1 MLIVTGGLG
10 FIGSNLVYGL
20 NKINQNN
27 IIICDTANSKLKK
40 NYLKKAK
47 YKKIISPPSFFY
59 FLEKNKKKIKY
70 IFHLGAITATTSLDF
85 KKLLKNNLEF
95 SIKILKF
102 CTNNKIGF
110 IYASSASTYG
120 DGSNGF
126 NDYENYVYLNKLKPL
141 NLYGRS
147 KHFFDLYISEKVKKK
162 KKKLPVQWVG
172 LKFFN
177 VYGKNEKH
185 KKKQMSIISYLTPLI
200 NKNQKINLFKSHNK
214 NFKDGEQKRDFIHVS
229 DCISV
234 ILWFYKNKKIS
245 GLFNVGTGKARTF
258 IDTIKILFKQ
268 LNKKEKINFIDTPK
282 NIRKHYQYFTKANLN
297 KLKKYGYKK
306 KFKDIEDGIKLFV
319 KENKENY

>member
-47 YKKIISPPSFFY
+47 YKKIISPSNFFY

-126 NDYENYVYLNKLKPL
+126 NDKENYVYLSKLKPL

-147 KHFFDLYISEKVKKK
+147 KHFFDLCISEKIKKK
-162 KKKLPVQWVG
+162 KNYQFNG
-172 LKFFN
+172 L
-177 VYGKNEKH
+177 V
-185 KKKQMSIISYLTPLI
+185 
-200 NKNQKINLFKSHNK
+200 
-214 NFKDGEQKRDFIHVS
+214 
-229 DCISV
+229 
-234 ILWFYKNKKIS
+234 
-245 GLFNVGTGKARTF
+245 
-258 IDTIKILFKQ
+258 
-268 LNKKEKINFIDTPK
+268 
-282 NIRKHYQYFTKANLN
+282 
-297 KLKKYGYKK
+297 
-306 KFKDIEDGIKLFV
+306 
-319 KENKENY
+319 

>member
-1 MLIVTGGLG
+1 MLIVTGGVG

-27 IIICDTANSKLKK
+27 IIICDTANSKLKE

-47 YKKIISPPSFFY
+47 YKKIVSPSNFFY

-95 SIKILKF
+95 SIKILNF
-102 CTNNKIGF
+102 CTTNKIGM

-120 DGSNGF
+120 NGSNGF
-126 NDYENYVYLNKLKPL
+126 NDSENYSYLNKLKPL
-141 NLYGRS
+141 NLYGKS
-147 KHFFDLYISEKVKKK
+147 KHLFDLHIVKKIK
-162 KKKLPVQWVG
+162 KKEKLPFQWIG

-177 VYGKNEKH
+177 VYGNNERH
-185 KKKQMSIISYLTPLI
+185 KKKQMSIISYLAPLI
-200 NKNQKINLFKSHNK
+200 NNNNEIKLFKSHNK
-214 NFKDGEQKRDFIHVS
+214 KYKDGEQKRDFIHVS

-245 GLFNVGTGKARTF
+245 GLFNVGTSKASTF
-258 IDTIKILFKQ
+258 LDTTKILFKQ
-268 LNKKEKINFIDTPK
+268 LNKKEKINFIDTPI
-282 NIRKHYQYFTKANLN
+282 NIRKHYQYFTKANIN
-297 KLKKYGYKK
+297 KLRKYGYRK
-306 KFKDIEDGIKLFV
+306 KFKSIEEGIKLFI
-319 KENKENY
+319 KENY